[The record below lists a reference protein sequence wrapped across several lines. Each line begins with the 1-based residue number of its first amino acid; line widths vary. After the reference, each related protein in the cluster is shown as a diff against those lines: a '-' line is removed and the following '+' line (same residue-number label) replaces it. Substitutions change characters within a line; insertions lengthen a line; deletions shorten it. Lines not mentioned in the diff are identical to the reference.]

1 MKKALIASTALVLS
15 AGVAAADV
23 TISGYGRTAV
33 DYQESRDTEA
43 QMSARV
49 RMNVHATTS
58 TDQGVDF
65 GARLRLQWDQGDA
78 GITAISPGQIYVTAS
93 GFTVAVGNVGTAYDN
108 AGLIYASEVGLISR
122 SFGNSSGE
130 FYAYSSKAYG
140 SDSFLTSCDET
151 EADCETIVENQ
162 TRNRLGV
169 SVEYAVDALTARF
182 SYVDPD
188 QTSGEGDEELS
199 ISVDYDWN
207 QFALSAAAVK
217 DGASIGGNDQF
228 FLGAYYTLA
237 GTDNGIGVSYLDNGS
252 YTLDGGTVDAE
263 FVDNGDTI
271 VLYGDYVVAPLTT
284 LSAYIANNDA
294 AGNETDNAFGIGA
307 RYDLG
312 GAYLAGSLERGYDEN
327 VRGDF
332 GVRFDF

>member
-33 DYQESRDTEA
+33 DYVEDRDQSA
-43 QMSARV
+43 QVSARV
-49 RMNVHATTS
+49 RLNIHATTS

-65 GARLRLQWDQGDA
+65 GARVRAQWDQGDA
-78 GITAISPGQIYVTAS
+78 GINSLSPGQIYVTAS

-108 AGLIYASEVGLISR
+108 AGLMFESEVGLISR
-122 SFGNSSGE
+122 SFGNSQGA
-130 FYAYSSKAYG
+130 FFAYSSKAYG
-140 SDSFLTSCDET
+140 SDTFINTCEEEGAT
-151 EADCETIVENQ
+151 EDCGIVAENS

-182 SYVDPD
+182 SYIDTD
-188 QTSGEGDEELS
+188 QTLGSATEELGV
-199 ISVDYDWN
+199 SVDYDWN

-217 DGASIGGNDQF
+217 DGAGVDGNDQY
-228 FLGAYYTLA
+228 FLGAYYTLP
-237 GTDNGIGVSYLDNGS
+237 GTENGIGLNWMDNGF
-252 YTLDGGTVDAE
+252 DE
-263 FVDNGDTI
+263 GDVTDTDLGKTF

-284 LSAYIANNDA
+284 ISAYIANNNAD
-294 AGNETDNAFGIGA
+294 GNETDNAFGVGA

-327 VRGDF
+327 LRGDF

>member
-33 DYQESRDTEA
+33 VYQEDRSTGNDA
-43 QMSARV
+43 QISSRV

-65 GARLRLQWDQGDA
+65 GARLRLQWDQGDESLDRV
-78 GITAISPGQIYVTAS
+78 SPGQVYVTAS

-108 AGLIYASEVGLISR
+108 AGLIYESEVGLISQ
-122 SFGNSSGE
+122 SFGNSNGDFFAYESKGYAKSE
-130 FYAYSSKAYG
+130 FGIDY
-140 SDSFLTSCDET
+140 E
-151 EADCETIVENQ
+151 
-162 TRNRLGV
+162 NRLGI

-182 SYVDPD
+182 SYIDTD
-188 QTSGEGDEELS
+188 QTGTADFPNSEDELGLS
-199 ISVDYDWN
+199 IDYDWN
-207 QFALSAAAVK
+207 DFQISVAGVQSGLGF
-217 DGASIGGNDQF
+217 DGNDQWF
-228 FLGAYYTLA
+228 VGAYYTLP
-237 GTDNGIGVSYLDNGS
+237 GTENGIGMSYLDNGNS
-252 YTLDGGTVDAE
+252 YGVDDDGLLTVANE
-263 FVDNGDTI
+263 GKTF

-294 AGNETDNAFGIGA
+294 AGNETDNAFGLGA
-307 RYDLG
+307 KYDLG
-312 GAYLAGSLERGYDEN
+312 GAYLAGSLERGYNEK

>member
-33 DYQESRDTEA
+33 VYQENNGDENDA
-43 QMSARV
+43 QISSRV
-49 RMNVHATTS
+49 RLNVHATTS

-65 GARLRLQWDQGDA
+65 GARLRLQWDQGDESLDRV
-78 GITAISPGQIYVTAS
+78 SPGQIYVTAS

-108 AGLIYASEVGLISR
+108 AGLIYESEVGLISR
-122 SFGNSSGE
+122 SFGNSNGAFFAYESKGYRKGE
-130 FYAYSSKAYG
+130 FDIDYA
-140 SDSFLTSCDET
+140 DR
-151 EADCETIVENQ
+151 Q
-162 TRNRLGV
+162 GV
-169 SVEYAVDALTARF
+169 AVEYAVDNLTARF
-182 SYVDPD
+182 SYIDTD
-188 QTSGEGDEELS
+188 QTGTADFPNSDDEL
-199 ISVDYDWN
+199 
-207 QFALSAAAVK
+207 
-217 DGASIGGNDQF
+217 GASIDYTWNDFQISVAGVKSGLGFDGNDQWF
-228 FLGAYYTLA
+228 VGGYYTLP
-237 GTDNGIGVSYLDNGS
+237 GTENGIGMSYLDNGNS
-252 YTLDGGTVDAE
+252 YGVEEIGGVDTLVETNEGKT
-263 FVDNGDTI
+263 F

-284 LSAYIANNDA
+284 LSAYVANNDA
-294 AGNETDNAFGIGA
+294 AGNETDNAFGLGA

>member
-15 AGVAAADV
+15 AGIAAADV
-23 TISGYGRTAV
+23 TISGYGRAAV
-33 DYQESRDTEA
+33 DYQDDRDTEA
-43 QMSARV
+43 QISARV
-49 RMNVHATTS
+49 RLNVHATTS

-65 GARLRLQWDQGDA
+65 GARVRMQWDQGDA
-78 GITAISPGQIYVTAS
+78 GIDALSPGQIYVTAS

-108 AGLIYASEVGLISR
+108 AGLIYDSEVGLISR
-122 SFGNSSGE
+122 SYGNSQGA
-130 FYAYSSKAYG
+130 FFAYASKAYG
-140 SDSFLTSCDET
+140 SATLRQECDIENPD
-151 EADCETIVENQ
+151 APCAIISENQ

-188 QTSGEGDEELS
+188 QTSGSVDEEIS
-199 ISVDYDWN
+199 VSVDYDWN
-207 QFALSAAAVK
+207 QIALSAAAVK
-217 DGASIGGNDQF
+217 DGAGIDGNDQY

-237 GTDNGIGVSYLDNGS
+237 GTDNGIGLNWLDNG
-252 YTLDGGTVDAE
+252 DAGAG
-263 FVDNGDTI
+263 DLGDTI

-284 LSAYIANNDA
+284 LSAYIANNNAD
-294 AGNETDNAFGIGA
+294 GNETDNAFGIGA

-312 GAYLAGSLERGYDEN
+312 GAYLAGSLERGYSEE

-332 GVRFDF
+332 GIRFDF

>member
-1 MKKALIASTALVLS
+1 MKKALIASTALVMT
-15 AGVAAADV
+15 AGIAAADV

-33 DYQESRDTEA
+33 NYEEGRSTFVDDVLTSQNET
-43 QMSARV
+43 QVSARV
-49 RMNVHATTS
+49 RLNVHATTS

-65 GARLRLQWDQGDA
+65 GARLRLQWDQGDS
-78 GITAISPGQIYVTAS
+78 GIDRVSPGQIYVTAS
-93 GFTVAVGNVGTAYDN
+93 GFTVAVGNVGTAFDN
-108 AGLIYASEVGLISR
+108 AGLLYASEVGLISR
-122 SFGNSSGE
+122 SFGNPMGD
-130 FYAYSSKAYG
+130 FYAYESKSYG
-140 SDSFLTSCDET
+140 
-151 EADCETIVENQ
+151 ANN
-162 TRNRLGV
+162 NRLGV
-169 SVEYAVDALTARF
+169 SVEYAVDALKARF
-182 SYVDPD
+182 SYVDAD
-188 QTSGEGDEELS
+188 QTGLTDADEEIS

-207 QFALSAAAVK
+207 DVALSAAALK
-217 DGASIGGNDQF
+217 DGKSIDGNDQY

-237 GTDNGIGVSYLDNGS
+237 GTENGVGLSYIDNGVANKPVVV
-252 YTLDGGTVDAE
+252 DGIRTGTANVE
-263 FVDNGDTI
+263 QGKTF

-284 LSAYIANNDA
+284 ISAYVANNDA

>member
-33 DYQESRDTEA
+33 VYQEDRDSGNDA
-43 QMSARV
+43 QISSRV
-49 RMNVHATTS
+49 RLNVHATTS

-65 GARLRLQWDQGDA
+65 GARVRLQWDQGDESLDRV
-78 GITAISPGQIYVTAS
+78 SPGQIYVTAS

-108 AGLIYASEVGLISR
+108 AGLIYESEVGLISR
-122 SFGNSSGE
+122 SFGNPSGA
-130 FYAYSSKAYG
+130 FYAYESKGYG
-140 SDSFLTSCDET
+140 
-151 EADCETIVENQ
+151 VEN
-162 TRNRLGV
+162 NRLGV
-169 SVEYAVDALTARF
+169 SVEYAVDALTARL

-188 QTSGEGDEELS
+188 QTGVTDTDEELG

-207 QFALSAAAVK
+207 DIALSAAAVQN
-217 DGASIGGNDQF
+217 GAGIDGNDQYF
-228 FLGAYYTLA
+228 VGAYYTLP
-237 GTDNGIGVSYLDNGS
+237 GTENGVGLNYIDND
-252 YTLDGGTVDAE
+252 D
-263 FVDNGDTI
+263 FGDVTGKTF

-284 LSAYIANNDA
+284 LSAYISNNDGDF
-294 AGNETDNAFGIGA
+294 AGKETDNAFGLGA
-307 RYDLG
+307 KYDLG
-312 GAYLAGSLERGYDEN
+312 GAYLAGSLERGYDEK

>member
-33 DYQESRDTEA
+33 DYQENRGVGENDT
-43 QMSARV
+43 QISARV
-49 RMNVHATTS
+49 RLNVHATTS

-65 GARLRLQWDQGDA
+65 GARVRLQWDQGDA
-78 GITAISPGQIYVTAS
+78 GVDSVSPGQVYVTAS

-108 AGLIYASEVGLISR
+108 AGLLYESEVGLISR
-122 SFGNSSGE
+122 SFGVSTD
-130 FYAYSSKAYG
+130 FDYYAYASKSYG
-140 SDSFLTSCDET
+140 DF
-151 EADCETIVENQ
+151 N
-162 TRNRLGV
+162 NRLGI

-182 SYVDPD
+182 SYIDAD
-188 QTSGEGDEELS
+188 QTGADLIEDRDDELGL
-199 ISVDYDWN
+199 SVDYDWN
-207 QFALSAAAVK
+207 GIALSAAAVK
-217 DGASIGGNDQF
+217 DGAGRDGNDRYF
-228 FLGAYYTLA
+228 VGAYYTLP
-237 GTDNGIGVSYLDNGS
+237 GTENGVGLSFADDGIDSDGLSNDNIV
-252 YTLDGGTVDAE
+252 TLW
-263 FVDNGDTI
+263 
-271 VLYGDYVVAPLTT
+271 GDYTVAPLTT
-284 LSAYIANNDA
+284 LSAYIANNGK
-294 AGNETDNAFGIGA
+294 AGNETDNAFGLGA